1 MASASN
7 APATTRLRRLLERPG
22 LTLFPSAYDCISARV
37 MEEAG
42 FEALSL
48 SGAGLA
54 GSRLGLP
61 DLGFLSFADMLD
73 AGARVAACVR
83 IPLVVDGDTGYGNA
97 LNVIRAV
104 REFERVGIA
113 GVHFEDQEFPKKCGH
128 VAGKAIISTEEFVE
142 KIRAAAEARAD
153 RDFIIIAR
161 TDAIAVTGLADAIDR
176 GNRCAAA
183 GADVVFLEAPT
194 TMAEVQTIAREVKA
208 PLLYN
213 LATGGKSPA
222 LSARQLEDLG
232 YKLAVVPTLG
242 MGPAIHA
249 MRQAA
254 LTARETGSDAHVAA
268 MGFSPAAFFELFGMS
283 EWRRL
288 ESRYVVRPGGGPAG
302 R

>member
-1 MASASN
+1 MTHS
-7 APATTRLRRLLERPG
+7 TTDRKTARLRQVIQRPG
-22 LTLFPSAYDCISARV
+22 LTLFPSAYDCISARI

-42 FEALSL
+42 FEVLSL

-61 DLGFLSFADMLD
+61 DLGFLSFSDMLD
-73 AGARVAACVR
+73 AGARVAACVE

-104 REFERVGIA
+104 REFERAGVA

-128 VAGKAIISTEEFVE
+128 IAGKAVIPSEEFVE
-142 KIRAAAEARAD
+142 KIRAAAEARTD

-161 TDAIAVTGLADAIDR
+161 TDAIAVTGLADAIER
-176 GNRCAAA
+176 GNRSAAA

-194 TMAEVQTIAREVKA
+194 SIEDVTTIAREVKA

-222 LSARQLEDLG
+222 LAARQLEDLG

-242 MGPAIHA
+242 MGPAVHA
-249 MRQAA
+249 MRAA
-254 LTARETGSDAHVAA
+254 AKTARETGSDAHVAA
-268 MGFSPAAFFELFGMS
+268 MGFSPAAFFELLGIAD
-283 EWRRL
+283 WRRL
-288 ESRYVVRPGGGPAG
+288 ESRYVVRREP
-302 R
+302 

>member
-1 MASASN
+1 MTTPSTTGK
-7 APATTRLRRLLERPG
+7 TTRLRQIIERPG
-22 LTLFPSAYDCISARV
+22 LTLFPSAYDCISARI

-42 FEALSL
+42 FEVLSL

-61 DLGFLSFADMLD
+61 DLGFLSFGEMLD
-73 AGARVAACVR
+73 AGARVAACVE

-128 VAGKAIISTEEFVE
+128 IAGKAVIPSDEFVE
-142 KIRAAAEARAD
+142 KIRAAVEARTD

-161 TDAIAVTGLADAIDR
+161 TDAIAVTGLADAIER
-176 GNRCAAA
+176 GNLCAAA

-194 TMAEVQTIAREVKA
+194 SIEDVTTIAREVKA

-222 LSARQLEDLG
+222 LTARQLEDLG

-242 MGPAIHA
+242 MGPAVHA

-254 LTARETGSDAHVAA
+254 KTARETGSDAHVAA
-268 MGFSPAAFFELFGMS
+268 MGFSPAAFFELLGIAD
-283 EWRRL
+283 WRRL
-288 ESRYVVRPGGGPAG
+288 ESRYVVRG
-302 R
+302 RP